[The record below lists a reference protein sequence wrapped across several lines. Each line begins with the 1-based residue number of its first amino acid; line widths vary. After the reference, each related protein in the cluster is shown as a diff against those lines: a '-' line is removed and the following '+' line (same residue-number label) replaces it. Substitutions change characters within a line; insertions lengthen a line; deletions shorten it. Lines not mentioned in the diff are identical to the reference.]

1 LAAALAARLIGMAT
15 MRNRSSLRTRPDTTG
30 LADTGEDKSAAPA
43 VTGRRRG
50 LVPVLG
56 RYRRAEIVT
65 ARLAVAVVIVL
76 FWQFA
81 SASGFINPVF
91 YSSPSAIVSL
101 LAHQFTGQDV
111 QGTGVWVQI
120 GTTVEEV
127 VIGYAI
133 GAAAGVL
140 AGFVI
145 GRSRLLTRALEPYIL
160 TFYAVPKIS
169 IAPLFVIIF
178 GIGLTSKVAIV
189 FIEAFFILFYST
201 FRGVLQINEQLVQV
215 AQVMG
220 ASRRAVLLRV
230 LLPAALPSVLAGLQL
245 AVPFAVIGAVVGEY
259 VASSRGLGWLVLYAG
274 STLNA
279 AQLFGAI
286 VLLIIIVW
294 LLTRIVGFCVHR
306 MAPWLPRDSG
316 TGQRTST

>member
-1 LAAALAARLIGMAT
+1 
-15 MRNRSSLRTRPDTTG
+15 MRNRSSLRTRPEAPG
-30 LADTGEDKSAAPA
+30 PAPVRLAAQPASAAGTP
-43 VTGRRRG
+43 RRRG
-50 LVPVLG
+50 ALLLLG
-56 RYRRAEIVT
+56 RHRRAEIIA
-65 ARLAVAVVIVL
+65 ARLAVAVAIAA
-76 FWQFA
+76 FWQYA
-81 SASGFINPVF
+81 STSGLINPVF
-91 YSSPSAIVSL
+91 YSSPAAIVSL
-101 LAHQFTGQDV
+101 LAHQFTGADV
-111 QGTGVWVQI
+111 QGTSVWLQI
-120 GTTVEEV
+120 GVTVEEV

-133 GAAAGVL
+133 GAAAGIL
-140 AGFVI
+140 AGFLI
-145 GRSRLLTRALEPYIL
+145 GRSRLLTRALEPYVL

-169 IAPLFVIIF
+169 IAPLFVIVL

-189 FIEAFFILFYST
+189 VIEAFFILFYNT
-201 FRGVLQINEQLVQV
+201 FRGVLQINEDLVKV

-220 ASRRAVLLRV
+220 ASRRTVLLRV

-259 VASSRGLGWLVLYAG
+259 VASSRGLGWLVLYSG
-274 STLNA
+274 STLDA

-316 TGQRTST
+316 AGQRTPT

>member
-1 LAAALAARLIGMAT
+1 
-15 MRNRSSLRTRPDTTG
+15 MRNRSSVGTRPDTT
-30 LADTGEDKSAAPA
+30 EAAGNNPA
-43 VTGRRRG
+43 AQAQAAGAGRRRG
-50 LVPVLG
+50 LIPVLG
-56 RYRRAEIVT
+56 RYRRAEII
-65 ARLAVAVVIVL
+65 AGRLAVAAVIVV
-76 FWQFA
+76 FWQVA
-81 SASGFINPVF
+81 STSSFINPVF
-91 YSSPSAIVSL
+91 YSSPTAIVSL
-101 LAHQFTGQDV
+101 LAHQFTGEKV
-111 QGTGVWVQI
+111 QGTALWIQI
-120 GTTVEEV
+120 GVTVEEV

-133 GAAAGVL
+133 GAVVGIL

-160 TFYAVPKIS
+160 TLYAVPKIS

-189 FIEAFFILFYST
+189 LIEAFFILFYNT

-259 VASSRGLGWLVLYAG
+259 VSSSRGLGWLVLYAG

-286 VLLIIIVW
+286 VLLIVIVW

-306 MAPWLPRDSG
+306 MAPWLPRDSAA
-316 TGQRTST
+316 GQRTPT

>member
-1 LAAALAARLIGMAT
+1 
-15 MRNRSSLRTRPDTTG
+15 MRNRSSLRTRPDAAG
-30 LADTGEDKSAAPA
+30 QVQDKPPAQAAPA
-43 VTGRRRG
+43 AGTRRRG
-50 LVPVLG
+50 ALVPVLG
-56 RYRRAEIVT
+56 RYRRAEII
-65 ARLAVAVVIVL
+65 AGRLAVAAVIVI
-76 FWQFA
+76 FWQVA

-111 QGTGVWVQI
+111 QGTGLWVQI
-120 GTTVEEV
+120 GVTVEEV

-133 GAAAGVL
+133 GAAAGIL

-160 TFYAVPKIS
+160 TVYAVPKIS
-169 IAPLFVIIF
+169 IAPLFVIVF

-189 FIEAFFILFYST
+189 LIEAFFILFYNT

-230 LLPAALPSVLAGLQL
+230 LLPASLPSVLAGLQL

-259 VASSRGLGWLVLYAG
+259 VSSSRGLGWLVLYAG

-286 VLLIIIVW
+286 VLLVIIVW
-294 LLTRIVGFCVHR
+294 LLTRVVGFCVHR
-306 MAPWLPRDSG
+306 MAPWLPRESG
-316 TGQRTST
+316 SGQRTPT

>member
-1 LAAALAARLIGMAT
+1 
-15 MRNRSSLRTRPDTTG
+15 MRNRSSLRTRPETQG
-30 LADTGEDKSAAPA
+30 PADTRDGTPASPTGPAATSA
-43 VTGRRRG
+43 RRG
-50 LVPVLG
+50 GLIATLG
-56 RYRRAEIVT
+56 RYRRAEII
-65 ARLAVAVVIVL
+65 AGRLAVAAVIVA

-81 SASGFINPVF
+81 STSGFINPVF

-101 LAHQFTGQDV
+101 LAHQFTGDNV
-111 QGTGVWVQI
+111 QGTSLWVQI
-120 GTTVEEV
+120 WVTIEEV
-127 VIGYAI
+127 IIGYAL

-160 TFYAVPKIS
+160 TLYAVPKIS

-189 FIEAFFILFYST
+189 VIEAFFILFYNT

-220 ASRRAVLLRV
+220 ASRRAVLMRV

-259 VASSRGLGWLVLYAG
+259 VSSSKGLGWLVLYAG
-274 STLNA
+274 STLDA

-286 VLLIIIVW
+286 VLLIVIVW
-294 LLTRIVGFCVHR
+294 LLTRLVGFSVHR
-306 MAPWLPRDSG
+306 MAPWLPRT
-316 TGQRTST
+316 TGAGQQPPT

>member
-1 LAAALAARLIGMAT
+1 

-30 LADTGEDKSAAPA
+30 LADTGEGKSAAPA

-169 IAPLFVIIF
+169 IAPLF
-178 GIGLTSKVAIV
+178 
-189 FIEAFFILFYST
+189 IEAFFILFYST

-294 LLTRIVGFCVHR
+294 LLNRIVGFCVHR

>member
-1 LAAALAARLIGMAT
+1 
-15 MRNRSSLRTRPDTTG
+15 MRNRSSVGTRPDTT
-30 LADTGEDKSAAPA
+30 EAAENNAEVRQPA
-43 VTGRRRG
+43 AAAGRRRG
-50 LVPVLG
+50 LIPVLG
-56 RYRRAEIVT
+56 RYRRAEII
-65 ARLAVAVVIVL
+65 AGRLAVAAVIVV
-76 FWQFA
+76 FWQVA
-81 SASGFINPVF
+81 STSGFINPVF

-101 LAHQFTGQDV
+101 LAHQFTGEKV
-111 QGTGVWVQI
+111 QGTALWIQI
-120 GTTVEEV
+120 GVTVEEV

-133 GAAAGVL
+133 GAVVGIL

-160 TFYAVPKIS
+160 TLYAVPKIS

-189 FIEAFFILFYST
+189 LIEAFFILFYNT
-201 FRGVLQINEQLVQV
+201 FRGVLQINEELVQV

-259 VASSRGLGWLVLYAG
+259 VSSSRGLGWLVLYAG

-286 VLLIIIVW
+286 VLLIVIVW

-306 MAPWLPRDSG
+306 MAPWLPRDSAA
-316 TGQRTST
+316 GQRTPT